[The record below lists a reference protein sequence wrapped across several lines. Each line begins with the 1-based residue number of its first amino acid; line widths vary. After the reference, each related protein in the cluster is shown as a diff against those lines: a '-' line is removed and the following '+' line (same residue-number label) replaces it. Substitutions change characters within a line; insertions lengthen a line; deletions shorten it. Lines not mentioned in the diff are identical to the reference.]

1 MTVGVLDSL
10 GSASPQAEER
20 HFVMEGQWQE
30 FSVWLYS
37 HGTSATYA
45 TIITQ
50 VDGAQQG
57 HPGRGGEELEIG
69 PAAITMWSHS
79 PCIVN
84 ESQVIVIINA
94 KAEKHRWR
102 TLFHQR
108 AWAGDSYRIPVLP
121 RESGVSAP
129 TS

>member
-20 HFVMEGQWQE
+20 HFVMAGEWQE

-50 VDGAQQG
+50 VDGAQQD
-57 HPGRGGEELEIG
+57 HPRRGGEKLEIG
-69 PAAITMWSHS
+69 PAAITMWNHS

-94 KAEKHRWR
+94 KAEKRR
-102 TLFHQR
+102 
-108 AWAGDSYRIPVLP
+108 
-121 RESGVSAP
+121 
-129 TS
+129 

>member
-1 MTVGVLDSL
+1 
-10 GSASPQAEER
+10 
-20 HFVMEGQWQE
+20 MEGQWQE

-45 TIITQ
+45 TIIIQ

-57 HPGRGGEELEIG
+57 HPGRGGEEPEIG

-84 ESQVIVIINA
+84 ENQVIVIISA
-94 KAEKHRWR
+94 KAEKHIWR
-102 TLFHQR
+102 SLGRGHTPIK
-108 AWAGDSYRIPVLP
+108 S
-121 RESGVSAP
+121 
-129 TS
+129 